1 MHKHL
6 QVGEHYLVELN
17 GCDIDAIN
25 SEELLREGL
34 LLAVDR
40 SGAQIIKDV
49 FHSFS
54 PHGVT
59 GVVVIAES
67 HVSIHTWPEY
77 GYAAVDIF
85 TCSQK
90 MKVDLIIDSLKDLTK
105 AASVVSNK
113 VSRGPQLAAIRN
125 GILADTAVKY

>member
-1 MHKHL
+1 MTQHL
-6 QVGEHYLVELN
+6 QVGEHYLVELE
-17 GCDIDAIN
+17 GCDVTAIN
-25 SEELLREGL
+25 SEELLRKGL
-34 LLAVDR
+34 LSAVDR
-40 SGAQIIKDV
+40 SGAKIIKDV

-85 TCSQK
+85 TCGK
-90 MKVDLIIDSLKDLTK
+90 HMRVDLIIESLKELTK
-105 AASVVSNK
+105 ATSVVSNK
-113 VSRGPQLAAIRN
+113 VSRGPQVRSSADQSVAAAKI
-125 GILADTAVKY
+125 